1 MADVTYSSHDDD
13 LRAHERTFHWFVHLA
28 YIAVLHAGNVLVAL
42 AIGGVEGH
50 WLTAGV
56 FIFLASVFAVH
67 GLSQGSK
74 WPMAIILLLALLT
87 LALHV

>member
-1 MADVTYSSHDDD
+1 MADVPYWNYDDD
-13 LRAHERTFHWFVHLA
+13 LRVHKRTFHRFVHLA
-28 YIAVLHAGNVLVAL
+28 YIAVLHAANVLVAL

-50 WLTAGV
+50 WPTAGA

-67 GLSQGSK
+67 GLSRGSK
-74 WPMAIILLLALLT
+74 WPMAFIWLLALLT